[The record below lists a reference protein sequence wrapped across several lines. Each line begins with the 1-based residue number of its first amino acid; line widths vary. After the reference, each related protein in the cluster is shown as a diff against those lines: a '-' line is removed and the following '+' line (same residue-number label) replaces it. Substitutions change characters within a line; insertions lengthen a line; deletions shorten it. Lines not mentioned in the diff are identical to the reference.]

1 MIRLEKKIPP
11 LVQLLIMF
19 CLLPLF
25 SDRSVFTMPNPIYL
39 MLALTLMIVGL
50 LFCFSAVY
58 SFRLAQT
65 TVDPMVPEKAS
76 ELVQHGI
83 FQISRNPMYIGFVLC
98 SAALAM
104 WLQAPLTLA
113 IYEYNAMNIRA
124 ESPLD
129 TEQIESLTYAAFE
142 NHPHHEPGAKP
153 TEHLIVNKLRESNAL
168 TIWLYIYDI
177 C

>member
-25 SDRSVFTMPNPIYL
+25 SDRSVFTIPNPLYL
-39 MLALTLMIVGL
+39 MLALTLMIAGL

-83 FQISRNPMYIGFVLC
+83 FKISRNPMYIGFVLC

-104 WLQAPLTLA
+104 WLQAPLTLVFVLGF
-113 IYEYNAMNIRA
+113 IYYLDRFQIQPEERALWLRFGNEYTNYQKKVR
-124 ESPLD
+124 
-129 TEQIESLTYAAFE
+129 
-142 NHPHHEPGAKP
+142 
-153 TEHLIVNKLRESNAL
+153 R
-168 TIWLYIYDI
+168 WL
-177 C
+177 

>member
-25 SDRSVFTMPNPIYL
+25 SERSVFTMPNPIYL
-39 MLALTLMIVGL
+39 MLALTLMIAGL

-83 FQISRNPMYIGFVLC
+83 FKISRNPMYIGFVLC

-104 WLQAPLTLA
+104 WLQAPLTLVFVLGF
-113 IYEYNAMNIRA
+113 IWY
-124 ESPLD
+124 LD
-129 TEQIESLTYAAFE
+129 RFQ
-142 NHPHHEPGAKP
+142 
-153 TEHLIVNKLRESNAL
+153 
-168 TIWLYIYDI
+168 
-177 C
+177 